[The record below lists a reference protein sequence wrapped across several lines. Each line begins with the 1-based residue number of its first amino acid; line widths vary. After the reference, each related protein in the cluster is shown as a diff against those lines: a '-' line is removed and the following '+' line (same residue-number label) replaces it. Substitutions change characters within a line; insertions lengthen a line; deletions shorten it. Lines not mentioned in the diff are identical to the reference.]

1 MFQTTNQMSVLSF
14 NHGTSA
20 NQMLFASLS
29 PGGSNAHSAR
39 KWTFRT
45 THKNSMTN
53 LRPQPPSKIG
63 STHASNWLQQMNH
76 SPLPNSAW
84 SSQYPPGL
92 LHLREC
98 TSRSS
103 AWHPRRRNPPGE
115 AVSWQFTP
123 IMSQL
128 CKCHPLNGPLQAIEM
143 GKVKFFTNQWRVPN
157 IFSYPICPS
166 PSSRHMHRGHFQVH
180 PPKAI
185 VRQRGVGHQA
195 VHQIHR
201 AFLTCGWLRVPY
213 VPWWVPGRAGSDLKK
228 NAGGSWAKWWV
239 FTCSN
244 GDLSIYQQRLS
255 NIEACGDL
263 NN

>member
-1 MFQTTNQMSVLSF
+1 MLPIDCNKWNTNEPFTPTKFSLVFPIFPRPVTPSRMHFPFFSLTP
-14 NHGTSA
+14 TSSKPTWRSSKLTIHTHHEPTM
-20 NQMLFASLS
+20 QVSSSKWPFASHW
-29 PGGSNAHSAR
+29 N
-39 KWTFRT
+39 
-45 THKNSMTN
+45 
-53 LRPQPPSKIG
+53 
-63 STHASNWLQQMNH
+63 
-76 SPLPNSAW
+76 
-84 SSQYPPGL
+84 
-92 LHLREC
+92 
-98 TSRSS
+98 
-103 AWHPRRRNPPGE
+103 GE
-115 AVSWQFTP
+115 
-123 IMSQL
+123 
-128 CKCHPLNGPLQAIEM
+128 
-143 GKVKFFTNQWRVPN
+143 VKFFTNQWRVPN

>member
-1 MFQTTNQMSVLSF
+1 MVHLQIKCCLHLLVRAVPMPIQQRN
-14 NHGTSA
+14 G
-20 NQMLFASLS
+20 
-29 PGGSNAHSAR
+29 HSEQ
-39 KWTFRT
+39 
-45 THKNSMTN
+45 HIKNSMTN

-166 PSSRHMHRGHFQVH
+166 PSSRHMRRGHFQVH